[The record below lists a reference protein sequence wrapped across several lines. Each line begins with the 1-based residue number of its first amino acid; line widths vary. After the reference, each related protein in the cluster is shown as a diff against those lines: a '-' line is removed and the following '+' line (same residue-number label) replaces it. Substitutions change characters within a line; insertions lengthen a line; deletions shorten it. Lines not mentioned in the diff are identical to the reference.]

1 MHPGRNGEFIPMKSN
16 RKQTGRA
23 AWIGI
28 SPWLIVG
35 TAIILAMIFIF
46 MTLDNIHKQREHT
59 LKIFMEKGDTLIRSF
74 EAGVRTGL
82 MGRQSDFFHLQKLL
96 METAQQPDIDFITV
110 TDTKGIILADSDP
123 SLLGETYGKE
133 LDLEHISRS
142 AKIAWRLVPNPDGI
156 DTFEVFRRFAP
167 TGRHDE
173 TPPDGLPDGD
183 ARPADEKGE
192 ELASRQVIFIGLN
205 VGPIETVRKDAARH
219 TILMAVLLLFIG
231 VSGVVSLFFAQGYRS
246 ARISLSRV
254 KAFSDNLVENM
265 PIGLI
270 ALDNGGN
277 IISCNQT
284 AESILQ
290 LVAREVLGKNGKKI
304 LPQPFQEIISALDAV
319 PGIIEKEIECPMA
332 EEKAISLEVIAT
344 VLEEDNGAFLGY
356 VILFRDLTEVQHLK
370 KEVARNQR
378 LVSLGNLAAGVAH
391 EIRNP
396 LSSIKGFATYFKE
409 RYRDNPED
417 GETADIMVQEVERLN
432 RVISQLLEFAR
443 PLAMEKKPA
452 SLPIL
457 IRQVMKMIEDQ
468 AREKYVTIHA
478 DLTSD
483 IPEAVIDADKIKQV
497 LLNLCLNAL
506 GAMEEGG
513 ALTVKL
519 SRLNDRTVNIVVS
532 DTGPGIDKKDMS
544 HIFDPYFTTRPSG
557 TGLGL
562 SIVHKI
568 IEAHDG
574 EISVKSARGEGT
586 AVSILL
592 PAAEMGRNV
601 S

>member
-1 MHPGRNGEFIPMKSN
+1 
-16 RKQTGRA
+16 
-23 AWIGI
+23 
-28 SPWLIVG
+28 
-35 TAIILAMIFIF
+35 
-46 MTLDNIHKQREHT
+46 
-59 LKIFMEKGDTLIRSF
+59 MERGDTMIRSF
-74 EAGVRTGL
+74 ETGVRTGL
-82 MGRQSDFFHLQKLL
+82 MGRQSDFFYLQKLL

-123 SLLGETYGKE
+123 SMLGETYGKE
-133 LDLEHISRS
+133 LDLDHISRS
-142 AKIAWRLVPNPDGI
+142 VKIAWRLVPNQDGV
-156 DTFEVFRRFAP
+156 DTFEVFRRVAP

-173 TPPDGLPDGD
+173 TPLDGLPDGD

-205 VGPIETVRKDAARH
+205 VGPIETIRKDAARH
-219 TILMAVLLLFIG
+219 TILMAILLLFIG
-231 VSGVVSLFFAQGYRS
+231 VSGIVSLFFAQGYRS
-246 ARISLSRV
+246 ARISLSRI

-265 PIGLI
+265 PIGLV

-290 LVAREVLGKNGKKI
+290 LVARDVLGENGKKI
-304 LPQPFQEIISALDAV
+304 LPRPFQEIIDALDAA
-319 PGIIEKEIECPMA
+319 PGIIEKEIDCSVA
-332 EEKAISLEVIAT
+332 EENAIPLEVIAT
-344 VLEEDNGAFLGY
+344 VLEEENGAFLGY

-378 LVSLGNLAAGVAH
+378 LAALGNLAAGVAH

-443 PLAMEKKPA
+443 PLAMGKKSA
-452 SLPIL
+452 SLPVL

-468 AREKYVTIHA
+468 AREKYVTIHTDMA
-478 DLTSD
+478 SN
-483 IPEAVIDADKIKQV
+483 IPEVVIDADKIKQV

-506 GAMEEGG
+506 GATEEGG

-519 SRLNDRTVNIVVS
+519 SRLNDSTVNIVVF
-532 DTGPGIDKKDMS
+532 DTGPGIDKKDLS

-574 EISVKSARGEGT
+574 EISVKSAPGEGT

-592 PAAEMGRNV
+592 PAVEMRGNIL
-601 S
+601 